1 MVGVDAFDVVD
12 ALVLVQVRF
21 DDARLAISNL
31 GNLGGRCDPGSAHE
45 EGVDPA
51 ALCTTG
57 ARTNHTPHE
66 LYIAGEHSNVLGC
79 QSHPEFCDELLRS
92 RIEPALVEKRRI
104 PNDFKYVRGCCADQ
118 GVGRR
123 LVRHWLLRER

>member
-1 MVGVDAFDVVD
+1 
-12 ALVLVQVRF
+12 VRF

-66 LYIAGEHSNVLGC
+66 LYIENVGVDQSSGALLADQPLSVC
-79 QSHPEFCDELLRS
+79 QSFSRLLS
-92 RIEPALVEKRRI
+92 PLTAEAL
-104 PNDFKYVRGCCADQ
+104 C
-118 GVGRR
+118 GRR
-123 LVRHWLLRER
+123 GMDGVANG